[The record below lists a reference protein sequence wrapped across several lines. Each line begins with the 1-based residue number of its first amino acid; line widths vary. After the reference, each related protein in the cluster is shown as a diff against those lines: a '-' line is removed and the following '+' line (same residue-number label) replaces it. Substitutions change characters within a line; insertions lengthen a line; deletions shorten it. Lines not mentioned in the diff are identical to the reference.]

1 MCPIYKSGDRS
12 ECNNY
17 RPISVLC
24 GVSKIVE
31 RHVHDALY
39 KYLTEHNLLFTAQSG
54 FRPGHSC
61 ETALLRMMDLWI
73 AAMDRDEVND
83 VIMLDLRK
91 AFDLI
96 SHECLL
102 EKLRIYQ
109 CDDNSSKLFRSYLT
123 GRTQQTSVKGHLSET
138 AVITASVPQGSIL
151 GPLLFVLYMN
161 DLPLHIDNN
170 IDMFADDSTLYTSG
184 HNVDEIQCRLQTNLN
199 AVTTWCED
207 NRMVLNVAKTK
218 CMLIT
223 TKQRRHH
230 LRNNQLAITLND
242 QELQQ
247 VKQHRVIGVVV
258 DENLLL
264 LWREHVNGVF
274 KKVSQTQALFRRI
287 KHFLPEWSKIMF
299 YNAYIMPN
307 LDYCVTVWGDCSY
320 LNKLAN
326 YKSRQLE

>member
-1 MCPIYKSGDRS
+1 MPTHWKQAKVCPIYKSGDRS

-39 KYLTEHNLLFTAQSG
+39 TYILFTAQSG
-54 FRPGHSC
+54 FRPGYSC
-61 ETALLRMMDLWI
+61 ETTLLRMMDMWA
-73 AAMDRDEVND
+73 AAMDRGEVNG

-91 AFDLI
+91 AVDLI

-109 CDDNSSKLFRSYLT
+109 CDDNSSKWFRSYLT
-123 GRTQQTSVKGHLSET
+123 GRIQQTSVKGHLSET
-138 AVITASVPQGSIL
+138 AVITAGVPQGSIM
-151 GPLLFVLYMN
+151 GPLLFILYMN

-184 HNVDEIQCRLQTNLN
+184 HNVDEIQHSLQTNLN
-199 AVTTWCED
+199 AVTTWWRED
-207 NRMVLNVAKTK
+207 NRMAINIAKKK

-223 TKQRRHH
+223 TKQRRHY

-242 QELQQ
+242 QQLQQ
-247 VKQHRVIGVVV
+247 VKQHKVIGVDVY
-258 DENLLL
+258 ENLQ
-264 LWREHVNGVF
+264 WHKHVTGVF
-274 KKVSQTQALFRRI
+274 KKVSKTLALFRRI
-287 KHFLPEWSKIMF
+287 KHFLPKWSKK
-299 YNAYIMPN
+299 N
-307 LDYCVTVWGDCSY
+307 
-320 LNKLAN
+320 
-326 YKSRQLE
+326 

>member
-1 MCPIYKSGDRS
+1 
-12 ECNNY
+12 
-17 RPISVLC
+17 
-24 GVSKIVE
+24 
-31 RHVHDALY
+31 
-39 KYLTEHNLLFTAQSG
+39 
-54 FRPGHSC
+54 
-61 ETALLRMMDLWI
+61 
-73 AAMDRDEVND
+73 MDRGEVNG

-109 CDDNSSKLFRSYLT
+109 CDDNSSKWFRSYLT

-138 AVITASVPQGSIL
+138 AVITAGVPQGSIM
-151 GPLLFVLYMN
+151 GPLLFILYMN

-184 HNVDEIQCRLQTNLN
+184 HNVDEIQRSLQTNLN

-247 VKQHRVIGVVV
+247 VKQHKVIGVVV
-258 DENLLL
+258 DENLL
-264 LWREHVNGVF
+264 WREHANVFF
-274 KKVSQTQALFRRI
+274 KKVSQTLALFRRI
-287 KHFLPEWSKIMF
+287 KHFLPKWSKIMF
-299 YNAYIMPN
+299 YNAYIMPH
-307 LDYCVTVWGDCSY
+307 LDYCVTVWGDSSDV
-320 LNKLAN
+320 NKLAKLQKQAARIILDCH
-326 YKSRQLE
+326 YLTSSKDMFCKLKWLPMKDRVK